1 MYRDLHGEKS
11 VRVHTRLPEDL
22 HQALRDYAY
31 TNRMMVS
38 EALEKLLRPILD
50 PMKDALLHAP
60 DDRLRRD
67 E

>member
-38 EALEKLLRPILD
+38 EALEKLL
-50 PMKDALLHAP
+50 HAP